1 LMLRTLN
8 PNRWLAAGV
17 IGSMLLPIV
26 LLGCERRSMTSDKQT
41 SPILVRVNDESLTE
55 HEFAQVLPEDYHNA
69 LTSEELEQYLD
80 RWVVTQLLYDEGM
93 RSGLVNKSDI
103 ETRLEQY
110 RKDLIADQLVQQV
123 IRDQAVVTEEEVF
136 AYYKAHERDYI
147 TEFRVSHILV
157 NTLEDAEK
165 VKAQIG
171 QRSFTYLAR
180 KYSIDKHSGAGGDLG
195 YLTKGGM
202 ILEFE
207 DIVFDMALG
216 EVSDIIESEFGYHI
230 IKIIDIREAR
240 FKMLFDDAKGEIA
253 SRLMMEKRE
262 TVYDSLVAS
271 LREKADIQVMDRAY
285 ALGVTIEPDTVAIE
299 P

>member
-1 LMLRTLN
+1 
-8 PNRWLAAGV
+8 
-17 IGSMLLPIV
+17 
-26 LLGCERRSMTSDKQT
+26 MTSDKQT

>member
-1 LMLRTLN
+1 MMLRTLN

>member
-1 LMLRTLN
+1 M
-8 PNRWLAAGV
+8 
-17 IGSMLLPIV
+17 
-26 LLGCERRSMTSDKQT
+26 
-41 SPILVRVNDESLTE
+41 LVRVDGEPLTE
-55 HEFAQVLPEDYHNA
+55 REFTQVLPLDYQNA
-69 LTSEELEQYLD
+69 LTSDEMEQYLD

-93 RSGLVNKSDI
+93 RSGLVNKTDI

-110 RKDLIADQLVQQV
+110 RKDLVADQLVQQV
-123 IRDQAVVTEEEVF
+123 IRDRAVVTEDEVF
-136 AYYKAHERDYI
+136 EYYKAHERDYI

-207 DIVFDMALG
+207 DVVFDMELG
-216 EVSDIIESEFGYHI
+216 EVSEIIESEFGYHI
-230 IKIIDIREAR
+230 IKIVDIREAR

-253 SRLMMEKRE
+253 SKLMLKKRE

-271 LREKADIQVMDRAY
+271 LREKADIRIMDRAY
-285 ALGVTIEPDTVAIE
+285 ALGVTVEPDTFAIE